1 VVISPENIMPR
12 RKLAR
17 RFEPRYG
24 VSQTM
29 LEVECK
35 YVGHEFEDY
44 LLQSTNE
51 LRERLAKLKTLIGT
65 AEEELHAAF
74 SPLPDRERLALRCMF
89 ARDCWHMAM
98 LYNQYL
104 KQPDT
109 AVAAATGPS
118 SPAAEELDEHN
129 EPVPILPFNETLF
142 G

>member
-12 RKLAR
+12 KKLAR

-29 LEVECK
+29 LDAESK
-35 YVGHEFEDY
+35 YIGRELEDY

-51 LRERLAKLKTLIGT
+51 LRETLAKRQALIGT
-65 AEEELHAAF
+65 AEEELQVAF
-74 SPLPDRERLALRCMF
+74 RPLPDRERLALRCMF

-98 LYNQYL
+98 LYKQFLN
-104 KQPDT
+104 QPDT
-109 AVAAATGPS
+109 VVATATGPS
-118 SPAAEELDEHN
+118 SPAPEELDKHD
-129 EPVPILPFNETLF
+129 EPLPILPFKATLF

>member
-1 VVISPENIMPR
+1 MPR

-29 LEVECK
+29 VAAESRYIAREL
-35 YVGHEFEDY
+35 EDY

-51 LRERLAKLKTLIGT
+51 LRERLAKLKTLLVT
-65 AEEELHAAF
+65 AEEELQAAF
-74 SPLPDRERLALRCMF
+74 TPLADRERLALRCMF

-98 LYNQYL
+98 LYKHYL
-104 KQPDT
+104 HEPETQLAT
-109 AVAAATGPS
+109 ATGPS
-118 SPAAEELDEHN
+118 SPAPEELDERDD
-129 EPVPILPFNETLF
+129 PVPIVPFKETLF